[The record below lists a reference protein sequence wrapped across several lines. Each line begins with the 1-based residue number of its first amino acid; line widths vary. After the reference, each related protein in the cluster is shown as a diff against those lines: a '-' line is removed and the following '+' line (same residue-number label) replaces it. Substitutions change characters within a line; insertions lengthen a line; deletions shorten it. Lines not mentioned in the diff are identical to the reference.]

1 MFIWVVS
8 RNILIVALEKVSSIA
23 SKCAALP
30 AFGPLSLATF
40 CSGGRPHCRSVNGAL
55 CNRCLHIYFLLN
67 KRGAFLL
74 LRAFHWR
81 KWLFFCFVFLLLL
94 WSHNGR
100 QWLHAHRQTGT
111 WLSALPLL
119 LVAHRLLNY
128 AVYFLLNPPCSEQ
141 TFHPLYVKAWTAG
154 FFFGVGGV
162 GCWL

>member
-1 MFIWVVS
+1 MSADCHTGLLHERSLQFIILALEPLGFFPPSMFIWVVS

-81 KWLFFCFVFLLLL
+81 KWLFFCFVFYYYCDLIMADNDCMHTDRLVP
-94 WSHNGR
+94 GC
-100 QWLHAHRQTGT
+100 LHCH
-111 WLSALPLL
+111 
-119 LVAHRLLNY
+119 
-128 AVYFLLNPPCSEQ
+128 F
-141 TFHPLYVKAWTAG
+141 
-154 FFFGVGGV
+154 
-162 GCWL
+162 CWWHTDC